1 MSQSLTV
8 LGGITAEQFLTEYW
22 QKKPLLVRNAM
33 PEIIGLLEPDDVKE
47 LALDEDISARLIRQK
62 NKNPNEWHVK
72 SSPLTKGD
80 FQKLPNLWTI
90 LVQAVDHYSF
100 DIAELWKKFP
110 FIPQWRRDDIMVS
123 YAPKGGSVGKHFD
136 FYDVFLV
143 QGHGHRRWQLGQMCD
158 ESTTFVPDQPL
169 KLLTEIDV
177 QFDEVLAPGDLLYVP
192 PGLSHYGVAED
203 DCLTFS
209 FGFRMPNLAEMS
221 DRLSEQFAKN
231 SALKQPLAD
240 ITRQKTNNIGEING
254 TEFSYLKTQLLDYLT
269 QAPEFDAA
277 IMAYMSESKY
287 PNSIPEPE
295 EIAVDDLLEVIH
307 SGYQLLLEPASKI
320 LYRQQNDCL
329 EFWANG
335 EQLCISQTF
344 EPYIKQIAD
353 GMGIIFNEQFNQTEI
368 LEDIT
373 QLLNDAVLM
382 LLPPSEINSLRV
394 VHASLF
400 LSHFFDDIL
409 CDSVFIGKKF
419 SFSCSFFIFCF

>member
-1 MSQSLTV
+1 MSESLAV
-8 LGGITAEQFLTEYW
+8 LGGITAEQFLNEYW

-33 PEIIGLLEPDDVKE
+33 PEIMGLLEPEDVKE
-47 LALDEDISARLIRQK
+47 LALEEDVSARLIRQK

-158 ESTTFVPDQPL
+158 ESTEFVADQPL
-169 KLLTEIDV
+169 KLLSQMSV
-177 QFDEVLAPGDLLYVP
+177 NFDEILAPGDLLYVP
-192 PGLSHYGVAED
+192 PGLAHYGVAED

-209 FGFRMPNLAEMS
+209 FGFRMPNLAEMT

-231 SALKQPLAD
+231 SVLTNPLVD
-240 ITRQKTNNIGEING
+240 ITRIKTNAIGEINN

-287 PNSIPEPE
+287 PNSIPEPD
-295 EIAVDDLLEVIH
+295 EIVVDDLLEVIN
-307 SGYQLLLEPASKI
+307 SGYQLILEPASRL
-320 LYRQQNDCL
+320 LYRQQDQL
-329 EFWANG
+329 LDFWANG
-335 EQLCISQTF
+335 ENICISQSF
-344 EPYIKQIAD
+344 QAQLKQIAD
-353 GMGIIFNEQFNQTEI
+353 GASLTFDEEFNHTDI
-368 LEDIT
+368 LEDIVL
-373 QLLNDAVLM
+373 LLNQAVIM
-382 LLPPSEINSLRV
+382 LLPP
-394 VHASLF
+394 H
-400 LSHFFDDIL
+400 
-409 CDSVFIGKKF
+409 
-419 SFSCSFFIFCF
+419 

>member
-192 PGLSHYGVAED
+192 PGLAHYGVAED

-295 EIAVDDLLEVIH
+295 EITVDDLLEVIH

-353 GMGIIFNEQFNQTEI
+353 GMGIIFDEQLNQTEI

-382 LLPPSEINSLRV
+382 LLPPSE
-394 VHASLF
+394 
-400 LSHFFDDIL
+400 
-409 CDSVFIGKKF
+409 
-419 SFSCSFFIFCF
+419 

>member
-1 MSQSLTV
+1 MSESLAV
-8 LGGITAEQFLTEYW
+8 LGGITAEQFLNEYW

-33 PEIIGLLEPDDVKE
+33 PEIMGLLEPEDVKE
-47 LALDEDISARLIRQK
+47 LALEEDVSARLIRQK

-80 FQKLPNLWTI
+80 FQKLSNLWTI

-158 ESTTFVPDQPL
+158 ESTEFVADQPL
-169 KLLTEIDV
+169 KLLSQMSV
-177 QFDEVLAPGDLLYVP
+177 NFDEVLAPGDLLYVP
-192 PGLSHYGVAED
+192 PGLAHYGVAED

-209 FGFRMPNLAEMS
+209 FGFRMPNLAEMT

-231 SALKQPLAD
+231 SVLTNPLAD
-240 ITRQKTNNIGEING
+240 ITRIKTNAIGEINN

-295 EIAVDDLLEVIH
+295 EIVVDDLLEVIN
-307 SGYQLLLEPASKI
+307 SGYQLILEPASRL
-320 LYRQQNDCL
+320 LYRQQDQL
-329 EFWANG
+329 LDFWANG
-335 EQLCISQTF
+335 ENICISQSF
-344 EPYIKQIAD
+344 QAQLKQIAD
-353 GMGIIFNEQFNQTEI
+353 GASLTFGEEFNHTDI
-368 LEDIT
+368 LEDIVL
-373 QLLNDAVLM
+373 LLNQAVIM
-382 LLPPSEINSLRV
+382 LLPP
-394 VHASLF
+394 H
-400 LSHFFDDIL
+400 
-409 CDSVFIGKKF
+409 
-419 SFSCSFFIFCF
+419 

>member
-1 MSQSLTV
+1 MSESLAV
-8 LGGITAEQFLTEYW
+8 LGGITAEQFLNEYW

-33 PEIIGLLEPDDVKE
+33 PEIMGLLEPEDVKE
-47 LALDEDISARLIRQK
+47 LALEEDVSARLIRQK

-158 ESTTFVPDQPL
+158 ESTEFVADQPL
-169 KLLTEIDV
+169 KLLSQMSV
-177 QFDEVLAPGDLLYVP
+177 NFDEVLAPGDLLYVP
-192 PGLSHYGVAED
+192 PGLAHYGVAED

-209 FGFRMPNLAEMS
+209 FGFRMPNLAEMT

-231 SALKQPLAD
+231 SVLTNPLVD
-240 ITRQKTNNIGEING
+240 ITRIKTNAIGEINNS
-254 TEFSYLKTQLLDYLT
+254 EFSYLKTQLLDYLT

-295 EIAVDDLLEVIH
+295 EIVVDDLLEVING
-307 SGYQLLLEPASKI
+307 GYQLILEPASRL
-320 LYRQQNDCL
+320 LYRQQDQL
-329 EFWANG
+329 LDFWANG
-335 EQLCISQTF
+335 ENICISQSF
-344 EPYIKQIAD
+344 QEQLKQIAD
-353 GMGIIFNEQFNQTEI
+353 GASLAFDEEFNHTDI
-368 LEDIT
+368 LEDIVL
-373 QLLNDAVLM
+373 LLNQAVIM
-382 LLPPSEINSLRV
+382 LLPP
-394 VHASLF
+394 H
-400 LSHFFDDIL
+400 
-409 CDSVFIGKKF
+409 
-419 SFSCSFFIFCF
+419 

>member
-143 QGHGHRRWQLGQMCD
+143 QAHGHRRWQLGQMCD

-320 LYRQQNDCL
+320 LYRQQNNCL

-344 EPYIKQIAD
+344 EPHIKQIAD
-353 GMGIIFNEQFNQTEI
+353 GMSIIFDEQFNQTEI
-368 LEDIT
+368 LEDIA

-382 LLPPSEINSLRV
+382 LLPPSE
-394 VHASLF
+394 
-400 LSHFFDDIL
+400 
-409 CDSVFIGKKF
+409 
-419 SFSCSFFIFCF
+419 